1 VGAVAKA
8 LSNESWRSLGEGCV
22 KQGKASGV
30 TIDPR
35 AGQGEQDQFG
45 QLAIAGNELTEG
57 YKILLVSA
65 QTDANLLPAVE
76 EAMKAG
82 VPVINVNDAVIP
94 GAKNYIGNVQKD
106 NGVRATRWF
115 VKNRPHGGAARFGH
129 NHYIGY
135 AGRSAGR
142 WKGMNMTFDPRTV
155 GPRIRMLLP
164 ELTASETRI
173 TEILLRSDAAVE
185 LPLKAVA
192 REAETSEAMV
202 VKTAKR
208 LGFSGYKELRSALT
222 AYKNQPHVD
231 LHQEIT
237 PDDTAETIVQKV
249 FRTSIQALEETLAIL
264 DMEAFSH
271 AAKLL
276 HGAHQRDFYG
286 LGGSAQ
292 IARDV
297 AHKFLRIGIRAS
309 MLDDTHMMAMSASL
323 LRAGDVVV
331 AFSHSG
337 RTSGVLDSVQ
347 IARANR
353 ASIIAVTNYA
363 SSPLAE
369 MSDVVLCATAQGSYL
384 TSENAAARIAQLNI
398 MDAIFI
404 AVAQKGIQAA
414 EASLV
419 RTMAAVSAKRKA

>member
-1 VGAVAKA
+1 MA
-8 LSNESWRSLGEGCV
+8 
-22 KQGKASGV
+22 
-30 TIDPR
+30 
-35 AGQGEQDQFG
+35 
-45 QLAIAGNELTEG
+45 
-57 YKILLVSA
+57 
-65 QTDANLLPAVE
+65 
-76 EAMKAG
+76 
-82 VPVINVNDAVIP
+82 
-94 GAKNYIGNVQKD
+94 
-106 NGVRATRWF
+106 
-115 VKNRPHGGAARFGH
+115 
-129 NHYIGY
+129 
-135 AGRSAGR
+135 
-142 WKGMNMTFDPRTV
+142 FDPRTV

-164 ELTASETRI
+164 ELTASEARI
-173 TEILLRSDAAVE
+173 TEILLRSDGAVE
-185 LPLKAVA
+185 SPLKAVA
-192 REAETSEAMV
+192 EEAETSEAMV

-208 LGFSGYKELRSALT
+208 LGFSGYKELRSALN
-222 AYKNQPHVD
+222 AYKSQPRVD

-237 PDDTAETIVQKV
+237 PDDTAQTIVQKV

-271 AAKLL
+271 AAELL
-276 HGAHQRDFYG
+276 HGARQRDFYG

-309 MLDDTHMMAMSASL
+309 VQDDTHMMAMSASL

-353 ASIIAVTNYA
+353 ASVIAVTNYA

-369 MSDVVLCATAQGSYL
+369 MSDVLLCATAQGSYL

-419 RTMAAVSAKRKA
+419 KTMAAVSAKRKS

>member
-1 VGAVAKA
+1 M
-8 LSNESWRSLGEGCV
+8 S
-22 KQGKASGV
+22 
-30 TIDPR
+30 
-35 AGQGEQDQFG
+35 
-45 QLAIAGNELTEG
+45 
-57 YKILLVSA
+57 
-65 QTDANLLPAVE
+65 
-76 EAMKAG
+76 
-82 VPVINVNDAVIP
+82 
-94 GAKNYIGNVQKD
+94 
-106 NGVRATRWF
+106 
-115 VKNRPHGGAARFGH
+115 
-129 NHYIGY
+129 
-135 AGRSAGR
+135 
-142 WKGMNMTFDPRTV
+142 FDPRTV

-164 ELTASETRI
+164 ELTTSEARI
-173 TEILLRSDAAVE
+173 TEILLRSDGAVE
-185 LPLKAVA
+185 LPLKTVA
-192 REAETSEAMV
+192 EEAETSEAMV

-222 AYKNQPHVD
+222 AYKSQPYVD

-237 PDDTAETIVQKV
+237 PDDTAQTIVQKV

-271 AAKLL
+271 ASELL
-276 HGAHQRDFYG
+276 HGARQRDFYG

-309 MLDDTHMMAMSASL
+309 VQDDTHMMAMSASL

-353 ASIIAVTNYA
+353 ASVVAVTNYA

-419 RTMAAVSAKRKA
+419 KTMAAVSAKRKS